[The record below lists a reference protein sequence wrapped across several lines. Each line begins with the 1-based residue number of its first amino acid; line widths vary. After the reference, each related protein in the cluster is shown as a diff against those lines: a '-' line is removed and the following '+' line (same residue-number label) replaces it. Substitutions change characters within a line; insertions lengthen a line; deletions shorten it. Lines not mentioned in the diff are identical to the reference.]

1 MLCVLG
7 DTTLNFLHNK
17 MMRLE
22 REAKLLVPVQTSPLC
37 VVDPTREDGRMA
49 KEHDHEELLNHHL
62 PAPVAVWPAHE
73 QSRVL

>member
-7 DTTLNFLHNK
+7 DTMLNLLHNK

-22 REAKLLVPVQTSPLC
+22 RGAKLLVLGQTSPLC

-49 KEHDHEELLNHHL
+49 KDDDHEELLNHHL
-62 PAPVAVWPAHE
+62 PIPLAVWLAHE